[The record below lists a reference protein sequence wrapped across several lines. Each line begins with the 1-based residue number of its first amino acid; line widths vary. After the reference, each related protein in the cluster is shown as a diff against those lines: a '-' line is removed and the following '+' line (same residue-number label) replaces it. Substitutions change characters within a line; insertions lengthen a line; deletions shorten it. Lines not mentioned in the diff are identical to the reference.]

1 MPRIPVGSPGVDG
14 SADSCRR
21 APNGALLVLMDQSSP
36 GI

>member
-21 APNGALLVLMDQSSP
+21 APNGTLLVLVDQSSP